1 MKFAS
6 LTQRLGSDSADAWHV
21 HSLATQRIAAGDDI
35 IMLSI
40 GEESG
45 VPASSEI
52 TEAACSSLR
61 AGRHHYSDVRGTES
75 LRQKIATYHQNLT
88 GQIVDEDNCTVYA
101 GAQNAL
107 FAVSLCLLETGD
119 EVLLPEPYYT
129 TYPGVFSCSG
139 AILKKVSGSKE
150 RMFLSSIEQIEAGI
164 SENTKAIVI
173 TQPGNPMGTWYNK
186 DEIAQLVELCRKRGI
201 WLISDEVYSALLSD
215 EQRASPASIAK
226 ADDLIITINSLS
238 KSHRMT
244 GWRIGWA
251 VTPADLAVHLA
262 ELSMVM
268 SYGQPP
274 FTMDAAEEAL
284 ADNGATAESIRNTM
298 ARRREVCRKSLHTLP
313 GVDLLDGGAGMFVV
327 LDVAG
332 TGLDANRF
340 AEQLLADMAIST
352 LPCTGF
358 GSSCNTL
365 VRIGLCVPEAQIAV
379 ACERIARFCELIKQ
393 Q

>member
-21 HSLATQRIAAGDDI
+21 HTLATKRKDAGEDI

-45 VPASSEI
+45 VPASTEV
-52 TEAACSSLR
+52 TEAACNSLR
-61 AGRHHYSDVRGTES
+61 SGRHHYSDVRGTES
-75 LRQKIATYHQNLT
+75 LRLKIAGYHEKLT
-88 GQIVDEDNCTVYA
+88 GQKVGAQHCTVYA

-107 FAVSLCLLETGD
+107 FAVTQCLLESGD

-129 TYPGVFSCSG
+129 TYPAVFGSTG
-139 AILKKVSGSKE
+139 ATLRKVSGSKE
-150 RMFLSSIEQIEAGI
+150 RLYLASIEEIENKI
-164 SENTKAIVI
+164 SDHTKVIVI
-173 TQPGNPMGTWYNK
+173 TQPGNPMGTWYNA
-186 DEIAQLVELCRKRGI
+186 DEIAQLVELCRRHHI
-201 WLISDEVYSALLSD
+201 WLISDEVYSALLTD
-215 EQRASPASIAK
+215 EQRTSPASLAS
-226 ADDLIITINSLS
+226 ADDLIITVNSLS

-244 GWRIGWA
+244 GWRLGWA
-251 VTPADLAVHLA
+251 VTPADLAIHLA
-262 ELSMVM
+262 ELNMAM

-284 ADNGATAESIRNTM
+284 SDNGATASEIRDTM
-298 ARRREVCRKSLHTLP
+298 ARRRAVCRESLGALE
-313 GVDLLDGGAGMFVV
+313 GVELLDGGAGMFIVI
-327 LDVAG
+327 DVTG
-332 TGLDANRF
+332 TGLDASEF
-340 AEQLLADMAIST
+340 AEQLLAKTAVSI

-358 GSSCNTL
+358 GSRCDTL

-379 ACERIARFCELIKQ
+379 ACERIEEFCRQLQ